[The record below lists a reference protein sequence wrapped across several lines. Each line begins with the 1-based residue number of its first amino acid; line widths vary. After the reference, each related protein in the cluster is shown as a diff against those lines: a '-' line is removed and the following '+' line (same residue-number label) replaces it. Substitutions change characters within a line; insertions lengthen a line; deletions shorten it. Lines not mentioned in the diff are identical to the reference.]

1 MKKLLIFVAAIG
13 MFSAAH
19 AQYVAKTPLV
29 ATAQGAHCNSGF
41 GPVPLMA
48 YDPDG
53 HPMRCAHTDKNGS
66 GSWQYVAES
75 DVDRVTRKLAQLNST
90 DTQILAR
97 LTELLAVQR
106 ANVQK

>member
-1 MKKLLIFVAAIG
+1 MKKLLIFAAAIG

-29 ATAQGAHCNSGF
+29 ATAKGTHCNAGL

-48 YDPDG
+48 YDPSG
-53 HPMRCAHTDKNGS
+53 RPMQCTHTDKNGS

-75 DVDRVTRKLAQLNST
+75 DFDRVSRKLDQLNST
-90 DTQILAR
+90 DTQILAK

-106 ANVQK
+106 ENVQK

>member
-41 GPVPLMA
+41 GPVPLMD

-53 HPMRCAHTDKNGS
+53 HPM
-66 GSWQYVAES
+66 Q
-75 DVDRVTRKLAQLNST
+75 
-90 DTQILAR
+90 
-97 LTELLAVQR
+97 
-106 ANVQK
+106 